1 MPRLIFKC
9 FVKLSAKVAHM
20 RILKTEN
27 CHETR
32 RRRGIVIVVVIIV
45 IFIIIIIII
54 IITIIIIIITII
66 NLFKV
71 DDKKIYK
78 Y

>member
-54 IITIIIIIITII
+54 ITIIIIIITII